1 MMTLSTNG
9 MLAVHRPGRTI
20 ILGTVTPASRE
31 QALLASGYGPT
42 AARLIVA
49 GVPRMLAQAVQLL
62 DWHDALASNALD
74 HDELDQAARWR
85 MRPRQ

>member
-1 MMTLSTNG
+1 MTLSTNG
-9 MLAVHRPGRTI
+9 TLAVHRPGRVI
-20 ILGTVTPASRE
+20 VIETVTPASRE
-31 QALLASGYGPT
+31 RALLASGYGPV

-62 DWHDALASNALD
+62 DWHDALASTALD

-85 MRPRQ
+85 MRSRQ